1 SFSSLATFFHCSSF
15 VDLSLSPI
23 YLHSFPTRRSS
34 DLSILGLKSPLP
46 GQAGGQQR
54 LLLVGIAAGIGELQP
69 FGGAFAQFEA
79 QAAGQIDRKSTRL
92 NSSHVSIS
100 YAVFCLKKKNFDSV
114 SHIN

>member
-79 QAAGQIDRKSTRL
+79 QAAGQMHLSCDWWSRFEFRPLKPERL
-92 NSSHVSIS
+92 RLVKR
-100 YAVFCLKKKNFDSV
+100 VR
-114 SHIN
+114 